1 VKEITV
7 QDYWA
12 WANIT
17 PTTESPAF
25 LLTLSAEETAF
36 TQGPDHFVNGKSPIS
51 ATHQKTGKDEK
62 VRRLLFIIRDE
73 DLANRVAKAMLHAVE
88 LCGGGGGKS
97 EPF

>member
-17 PTTESPAF
+17 AESPAF
-25 LLTLSAEETAF
+25 LLTLSAEQAAF
-36 TQGPDHFVNGKSPIS
+36 TQGPDHFVNAKSPIS

-62 VRRLLFIIRDE
+62 VRKLMFIIRDE

-88 LCGGGGGKS
+88 LCGGGGSKP